1 MCSASFSGRLG
12 CGLPGGELRGERIE
26 EEVLRSTIRREK
38 RKETKSMGARTAR
51 EKMDSS
57 DEWWE
62 EEGDDGGG
70 MGREAGFM
78 AIPDECNDNADDY
91 ILYNVHSKRFG

>member
-1 MCSASFSGRLG
+1 VCSASFSGRLG

-70 MGREAGFM
+70 TGREAGFM
-78 AIPDECNDNADDY
+78 AIPDECDDNADDY
-91 ILYNVHSKRFG
+91 ILFNVHSKRFG